1 MIKMLKGQIVMVIIG
16 ANTIIVIAVIISL
29 DERNEVKKMG
39 GDNFNKKSDDTG
51 GIFLSDADRFLA
63 AINTGKKHRQST
75 PERLEQIAMKKLN
88 QIVDM
93 FIEKMQILT
102 QMENAAV
109 KGESS
114 IEIEWHSFIQHL
126 DADAEVAKLHQN
138 PKNARQF
145 SNSILCV
152 VDSGGSGISV
162 TKDVYQFF
170 RALIQRFM
178 PEIFARPM
186 SPMDAPAES
195 SMMADSA
202 ALLGVPA
209 PPSMPPPDAPPTP
222 PGMDAPA
229 MPPMPPMLEMAAPPM
244 PPMPEEMPPI
254 SSGIEVNVIGFSYPY
269 SIGIPLQLKVF
280 ENQSIP
286 DMPKYGGITL
296 EPKVI
301 RISW

>member
-1 MIKMLKGQIVMVIIG
+1 
-16 ANTIIVIAVIISL
+16 
-29 DERNEVKKMG
+29 MG

-51 GIFLSDADRFLA
+51 GISLSDADRFLA

-93 FIEKMQILT
+93 FIEEMEILT

-114 IEIEWHSFIQHL
+114 MEIVWHSFIQHL
-126 DADAEVAKLHQN
+126 DDDAEVAKLAQN
-138 PKNARQF
+138 PKGARQF
-145 SNSILCV
+145 SNLILCV

-202 ALLGVPA
+202 ALLGAPA
-209 PPSMPPPDAPPTP
+209 PPSMPPLDAPPAP
-222 PGMDAPA
+222 PGL
-229 MPPMPPMLEMAAPPM
+229 PPMPPMPEIMGAPPMDAPPAPPGLPPMPSM

-254 SSGIEVNVIGFSYPY
+254 SSGIEVNVIGFINGDY
-269 SIGIPLQLKVF
+269 SKEIPLQLKVF

-286 DMPKYGGITL
+286 DI
-296 EPKVI
+296 PKVQGSPIAPKLI